1 MREKSFDSINVVPFI
16 DIMLVLLTIVL
27 ATATFIKTGAIP
39 VQLPSVAHA
48 ESVTESPIIDISPE
62 GVFYFGSS
70 AKTIVELRAALAGVD
85 KNTNLTV
92 RADKSAAIQP
102 FAELMSLLKEFGFEK
117 INLQTEVQ
125 R

>member
-27 ATATFIKTGAIP
+27 ATATFIQTGAIP
-39 VQLPSVAHA
+39 VQLPTVAHA
-48 ESVTESPIIDISPE
+48 ESVSESPVIDISAD
-62 GVFYFGSS
+62 GVFYYAG
-70 AKTIVELRAALAGVD
+70 APRTIEDLRLALSGVD
-85 KNTNLTV
+85 KTTDMTV
-92 RADKSAAIQP
+92 RADKTAAIQP